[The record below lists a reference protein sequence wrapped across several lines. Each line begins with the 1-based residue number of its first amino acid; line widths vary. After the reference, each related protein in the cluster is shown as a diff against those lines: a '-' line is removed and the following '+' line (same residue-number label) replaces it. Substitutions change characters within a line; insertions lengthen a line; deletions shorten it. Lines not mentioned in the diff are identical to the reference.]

1 MSKQTSF
8 NLQWLADPSFS
19 QWVAKHPTNSH
30 KAKCVPYGKNIE
42 LGNMGRKALSSH
54 AAGDKHKARLKS
66 LLKGKQEQQSLK
78 MLWNSDA
85 CVAASSADAISRCEN
100 QEEKVASLADQLT
113 IPEPPQGKP
122 PGQLSEAK
130 DRQNNLASFMLKDS
144 VLEAEIVGQ
153 SRQSW
158 IITLAHPAA
167 TQTNCFNGCSQ
178 TLKLLKSSPV
188 EKQSVHT
195 W

>member
-30 KAKCVPYGKNIE
+30 KAKCVPCGKNIE
-42 LGNMGRKALSSH
+42 QGNMGRKALSSH

-85 CVAASSADAISRCEN
+85 CVAVSSADAISRVKIRRKRLCPL
-100 QEEKVASLADQLT
+100 QIS
-113 IPEPPQGKP
+113 
-122 PGQLSEAK
+122 
-130 DRQNNLASFMLKDS
+130 
-144 VLEAEIVGQ
+144 
-153 SRQSW
+153 
-158 IITLAHPAA
+158 
-167 TQTNCFNGCSQ
+167 
-178 TLKLLKSSPV
+178 
-188 EKQSVHT
+188 
-195 W
+195 

>member
-1 MSKQTSF
+1 
-8 NLQWLADPSFS
+8 
-19 QWVAKHPTNSH
+19 
-30 KAKCVPYGKNIE
+30 
-42 LGNMGRKALSSH
+42 MGRKALSSH
-54 AAGDKHKARLKS
+54 AAGDKRKARLKS

-85 CVAASSADAISRCEN
+85 CVAASSADAISQCEN
-100 QEEKVASLADQLT
+100 QEEKAASLADQLT

-144 VLEAEIVGQ
+144 VLSVKQKLFGQ
-153 SRQSW
+153 SRKSW
-158 IITLAHPAA
+158 IITLAHPAT

-178 TLKLLKSSPV
+178 ALKLLKSSLV
-188 EKQSVHT
+188 ENQSVHT
-195 W
+195 

>member
-8 NLQWLADPSFS
+8 NLQWLAEPSFS

-30 KAKCVPYGKNIE
+30 KAKCVPCGKNIE

-144 VLEAEIVGQ
+144 VLEAEIVWAVKTVSQ
-153 SRQSW
+153 S
-158 IITLAHPAA
+158 
-167 TQTNCFNGCSQ
+167 
-178 TLKLLKSSPV
+178 K
-188 EKQSVHT
+188 
-195 W
+195 

>member
-1 MSKQTSF
+1 
-8 NLQWLADPSFS
+8 
-19 QWVAKHPTNSH
+19 
-30 KAKCVPYGKNIE
+30 
-42 LGNMGRKALSSH
+42 MGRKALSSH
-54 AAGDKHKARLKS
+54 AAGDKRKARLKS
-66 LLKGKQEQQSLK
+66 LPKGKQEQQSLK

-85 CVAASSADAISRCEN
+85 CVAASSADAISQCEN
-100 QEEKVASLADQLT
+100 QEEKAASLADQLT

-144 VLEAEIVGQ
+144 VLEAEIVWR
-153 SRQSW
+153 SRKSW

-178 TLKLLKSSPV
+178 ALKLLKSSPV
-188 EKQSVHT
+188 ENQSVHT